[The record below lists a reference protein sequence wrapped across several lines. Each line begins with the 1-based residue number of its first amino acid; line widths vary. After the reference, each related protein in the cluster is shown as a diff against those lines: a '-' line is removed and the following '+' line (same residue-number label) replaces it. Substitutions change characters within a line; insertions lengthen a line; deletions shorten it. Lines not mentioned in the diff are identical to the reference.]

1 MNRSTPP
8 DWRQNS
14 DFNKMD
20 TVSFT
25 LGQVVYL
32 KTKTEHGGMVTGILF
47 RPNGHSYLVTW
58 SHDFTERYHFE
69 VELTAEKT
77 FTTSDL

>member
-1 MNRSTPP
+1 
-8 DWRQNS
+8 
-14 DFNKMD
+14 MD

-32 KTKTEHGGMVTGILF
+32 KTKTEHAGMVTGILF

-58 SHDFTERYHFE
+58 S
-69 VELTAEKT
+69 
-77 FTTSDL
+77 S